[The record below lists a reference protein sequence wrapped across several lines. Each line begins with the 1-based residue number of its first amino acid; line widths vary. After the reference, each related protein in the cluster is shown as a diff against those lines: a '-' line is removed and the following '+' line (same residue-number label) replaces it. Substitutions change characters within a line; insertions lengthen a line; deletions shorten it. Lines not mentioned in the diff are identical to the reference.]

1 MTSKAVVTKEK
12 SRSINSLPLR
22 IREAAYALPNR
33 LLTIQNLIVLKEEPK
48 NALDD
53 LRSSTGVV
61 VNRNG
66 QQLHD
71 GWFYSPAPAHCT
83 RDANHQPDQRS

>member
-1 MTSKAVVTKEK
+1 MVIANLKAST
-12 SRSINSLPLR
+12 
-22 IREAAYALPNR
+22 
-33 LLTIQNLIVLKEEPK
+33 LIVLKEEPK

-71 GWFYSPAPAHCT
+71 GWFYSPAPANCAG
-83 RDANHQPDQRS
+83 DVDYQSS